1 MNYTIKEIQKAL
13 MSGEIT
19 SVELVKKS
27 IETFESDKKSSQPLN
42 AFLEIY
48 ADAIS
53 KAEEAD
59 KLIQDAK
66 AKGVAEVEK
75 LFAEKPLLGMPF
87 ANKDNICHQF

>member
-42 AFLEIY
+42 AFY
-48 ADAIS
+48 KIS
-53 KAEEAD
+53 
-59 KLIQDAK
+59 
-66 AKGVAEVEK
+66 
-75 LFAEKPLLGMPF
+75 
-87 ANKDNICHQF
+87 ICL